1 MSDQSERIE
10 GIVVQQ
16 ELLLPAEVESQT
28 PIQPHGH
35 DVTEPSVSSQ
45 ETSPKISTDAGSNT
59 ATLAQPL
66 ASDFWI
72 AQADAK
78 PHVQADESDEEEDEP
93 DEEEQ
98 AKPKAS
104 DDVVQDAAP
113 VETSSD
119 EGLLV
124 ADALSDTGDV
134 GFSISTMG
142 WTGIGLGLIGIAAA
156 AGGGSSTPPP
166 DAPSVALDTDTGKA
180 ADDGITTVATLSV
193 TGLSVEAAA
202 TWEYSTD
209 GGTNWVA
216 GQGSAITLTDA
227 GSFVVVVRQTVGD
240 QVSESSA
247 SVAVTLDLSAA
258 TLDGLV
264 SSSADQTIV
273 LNYSETLDDTS
284 SPAASAFTVR
294 QGGVELAVDGV
305 VVSGSTVTLSITGLA
320 SGSLQVAY
328 AVPSEGAGLQ
338 DLAGN
343 SAGGFSQIVVS
354 DGYIRGAKVY
364 LDANGDGVGDESELL
379 EGVTSNSAGEILVE
393 GDAAAGALIIV
404 GGVNTDTGAV
414 NTLTLSAPA
423 GYSVVN
429 PLSTLV
435 AQVIKSADPDAV
447 APTEAEAEA
456 LVATALGLT
465 LADGESLSSYDPL
478 SDTSEA
484 ALANRIVTAQ
494 IATILVTAA
503 TASEDA
509 GAGEAAEAA
518 VLNNLATII
527 SSATEGT
534 PVILDA
540 ATVASV
546 LTDAEGTSL
555 VSAEQLTAIQTSVET
570 LETATS
576 IEAVVT
582 AQAEATDNV
591 SAAAPSLALVL
602 ESDSGASASDGLTNV
617 VAPSVQVSFD
627 TTSLDGTAVIVGDRV
642 EVLDAADGSVLATA
656 IVTSADLASGAM
668 TLTSLALN
676 DGSVSLVARVTD
688 IAGNLSANAAVSVDL
703 VIDTIPAAITSAS
716 AAQVD
721 ENSAAPQVVYTAVA
735 TDAGGGI
742 TFSLADGAND
752 GLSIDAGTGA
762 VSLATS
768 PDFETLSSYSFTVLA
783 TDGAGNVSEKAV
795 ELAVTNFDDTAPT
808 ITSGATATPIAENSG
823 AGQVIYTAVADDT
836 ADISAGVTFSLAAG
850 SDAGLAIDGATG
862 EVTLAADP
870 DEETQASYSFTVTAT
885 DAAGNASDQ
894 AVGLAVSDVDEV
906 APTITSSATGLVVED
921 SGANRVVYTV
931 SADDSGDITTNVLV
945 YSLAAG
951 SDDALSINAETGQI
965 TLSDNP
971 KKDVQDTYSM
981 TVVATDSEGNASE
994 LSVSLTVDVAP
1005 LISSS
1010 LTPNVD
1016 ENVTELGVYTVV
1028 ASDAGDPDAVISYG
1042 IKEGGDPALSIDS
1055 ATGVVTLAAS
1065 PDYEA
1070 QSSYSF
1076 VATASDQ
1083 ESNMSE
1089 SAITLS
1095 VNDLDEVAPTIT
1107 SGATAT
1113 SIAENSGAGQVIYT
1127 AVADDTADISAG
1139 VTFSLAAGSDA
1150 GLAIDGATGEVTL
1163 AADPDEET
1171 QASYS
1176 FTVTATDAAGNA
1188 SDQAVGLAVSDV
1200 DEVAP
1205 TITSS
1210 ATGLV
1215 VEDSGAN
1222 RVVYTVSADDSGDI
1236 TTNVLVYSL
1245 AAGSDD
1251 ALSINA
1257 ETGQITL
1264 SDNPKK
1270 DVQDTYSMTV
1280 VATDSEGNASEL
1292 SVSLTVDVAPLI
1304 SSSLTPNVD
1313 ENVTELGVYTV
1324 VASDAGDPDAVISYG
1339 IKEGGDPALS
1349 IDSATGVVTLAASP
1363 DYEAQS
1369 SYSFVATASDQE
1381 SNMSE
1386 SAITLSVNDLD
1397 EVAPTITSGA
1407 TATSIAENSGA
1418 GQVIYTAVADDT
1430 ADISAGVTFSLAA
1443 GSDAGLAIDGATG
1456 EVTLAADPDEETQA
1470 SYSFTVTAT
1479 DAAGNASDQAVT
1491 LSITDLDDT
1500 TPTMTSA
1507 ATGTVLDY
1515 QSLLYTAAADDS
1527 TDVSAGVT
1535 YSLQADT
1542 GDASLLTIDGTTGTV
1557 SLASGVTSNGVKSS
1571 YGFTVLASDGVTAAA
1586 TQAVTIAVTAPTVVS
1601 GPGMVTQ
1608 GGLTPS
1614 LVANDDGTSTL
1625 SVALDSGQVANYP
1638 DGIEN
1643 VDFTLTYNVSEV
1655 GLITDNEIEFP
1666 GGTAWRIRA
1675 LMARWVLRYLVPT

>member
-1 MSDQSERIE
+1 MTNQSELNKD
-10 GIVVQQ
+10 IVAQQ
-16 ELLLPAEVESQT
+16 ELLPPAELELRTSKTLHGNDVSEQSEPSQGASPKT
-28 PIQPHGH
+28 LL
-35 DVTEPSVSSQ
+35 DTEPS
-45 ETSPKISTDAGSNT
+45 TTP
-59 ATLAQPL
+59 LAQPL
-66 ASDFWI
+66 TSELWV

-78 PHVQADESDEEEDEP
+78 PHSQADESNDEEDEL

-98 AKPKAS
+98 TKPETS
-104 DDVVQDAAP
+104 DEVIPDAAP
-113 VETSSD
+113 VEASSD
-119 EGLLV
+119 EGSLV
-124 ADALSDTGDV
+124 SDALSDTGDES
-134 GFSISTMG
+134 FSISTLG

-156 AGGGSSTPPP
+156 AGGGDSTPPP
-166 DAPSVALDTDTGKA
+166 DAPSIALDTDTGKA
-180 ADDGITTVATLSV
+180 ADDGITTVGTLNV

-209 GGTNWVA
+209 GGTNWIA
-216 GQGSAITLTDA
+216 GQGTSIVLTDA
-227 GSFVVVVRQTVGD
+227 GSYTVVVRQTVGD
-240 QVSESSA
+240 KVSASSA

-258 TLDGLV
+258 TLYELV

-273 LNYSETLDDTS
+273 LNYSEALDDLS
-284 SPAASAFTVR
+284 SPTAAAFTVR
-294 QGGVELAVDGV
+294 QGGIELAVDGV
-305 VVSGSTVTLSITGLA
+305 TVSGSSVTLSVTGLA

-328 AVPSEGAGLQ
+328 AVPSEGASLQ
-338 DLAGN
+338 DIAGN
-343 SAGGFSQIVVS
+343 SASGFSQIVVS

-379 EGVTSNSAGEILVE
+379 DGVTSNSAGEILVE

-414 NTLTLSAPA
+414 NALTLSAPV

-478 SDTSEA
+478 SDSSEA

-494 IATILVTAA
+494 IAMILVTAA
-503 TASEDA
+503 TASADA
-509 GAGEAAEAA
+509 GAGEVAEAA
-518 VLNNLATII
+518 ALNNLATLI
-527 SSATEGT
+527 SSATEDA
-534 PVILDA
+534 PVTLDA

-591 SAAAPSLALVL
+591 SAAAPSLALVP

-627 TTSLDGTAVIVGDRV
+627 TTSLDGTAVIVGDRI

-656 IVTSADLASGAM
+656 IVTAADLASGAM

-676 DGSVSLVARVTD
+676 DGAISLVARVTD

-703 VIDTIPAAITSAS
+703 VIDTIPAVITSAS

-742 TFSLADGAND
+742 TFSLAVGAND

-768 PDFETLSSYSFTVLA
+768 PDFETLKSYSFTVLA

-795 ELAVTNFDDTAPT
+795 ELSVTNFDDTAPT
-808 ITSGATATPIAENSG
+808 ITSGATATSIAENSG

-850 SDAGLAIDGATG
+850 SDEGLAIDEASG

-885 DAAGNASDQ
+885 DAAGNATDQ
-894 AVGLAVSDVDEV
+894 AVALAVSDVDEV

-945 YSLAAG
+945 YSLATG

-994 LSVSLTVDVAP
+994 LLVSLTVDVAP

-1016 ENVTELGVYTVV
+1016 ENVTDLGVYTVV
-1028 ASDAGDPDAVISYG
+1028 ASDAGDPDAVITYG
-1042 IKEGGDPALSIDS
+1042 IKEGGDPAVSIDS
-1055 ATGVVTLAAS
+1055 ATGVVTLSAS
-1065 PDYEA
+1065 PDHETQA
-1070 QSSYSF
+1070 SYSF

-1139 VTFSLAAGSDA
+1139 VTFSLAAGSDE
-1150 GLAIDGATGEVTL
+1150 GLAIDE
-1163 AADPDEET
+1163 
-1171 QASYS
+1171 AS
-1176 FTVTATDAAGNA
+1176 
-1188 SDQAVGLAVSDV
+1188 
-1200 DEVAP
+1200 
-1205 TITSS
+1205 
-1210 ATGLV
+1210 
-1215 VEDSGAN
+1215 
-1222 RVVYTVSADDSGDI
+1222 
-1236 TTNVLVYSL
+1236 
-1245 AAGSDD
+1245 
-1251 ALSINA
+1251 
-1257 ETGQITL
+1257 
-1264 SDNPKK
+1264 
-1270 DVQDTYSMTV
+1270 
-1280 VATDSEGNASEL
+1280 
-1292 SVSLTVDVAPLI
+1292 
-1304 SSSLTPNVD
+1304 
-1313 ENVTELGVYTV
+1313 
-1324 VASDAGDPDAVISYG
+1324 
-1339 IKEGGDPALS
+1339 
-1349 IDSATGVVTLAASP
+1349 
-1363 DYEAQS
+1363 
-1369 SYSFVATASDQE
+1369 
-1381 SNMSE
+1381 
-1386 SAITLSVNDLD
+1386 
-1397 EVAPTITSGA
+1397 
-1407 TATSIAENSGA
+1407 
-1418 GQVIYTAVADDT
+1418 
-1430 ADISAGVTFSLAA
+1430 
-1443 GSDAGLAIDGATG
+1443 G

-1515 QSLLYTAAADDS
+1515 QSLLYTAVADDN
-1527 TDVSAGVT
+1527 TDVTSGIT

-1542 GDASLLTIDGTTGTV
+1542 GDASLLTIDGTTGAV
-1557 SLASGVTSNGVKSS
+1557 SLESGVTSNGVKSS
-1571 YGFTVLASDGVTAAA
+1571 YGFTVLASDGVTPAA
-1586 TQAVTIAVTAPTVVS
+1586 TQAVTIAVAAPTAVS
-1601 GPGMVTQ
+1601 GPGALVQ
-1608 GGLTPS
+1608 GP
-1614 LVANDDGTSTL
+1614 LVPTLVRNDDGTSVLTITL
-1625 SVALDSGQVANYP
+1625 GSAAQAAYAAEFDLYKFDLTFDSDEIGSATRYDSTQGTAFVTRTNSGSLEFWNVDSVNLDGYSNNAFTGEVDYTPLDVTLPLVEFSFKDRPDTATNITIKLENIELNDSAAEGVVISPTILTDGEAVVVEGTAAEEVFHLSGGSASVDGGAGADTFVVTAATGKTMTISDFVSGEDTLEISAVAKALGYTSVGGTSAVDKVITQVASVP
-1638 DGIEN
+1638 DSI
-1643 VDFTLTYNVSEV
+1643 VD
-1655 GLITDNEIEFP
+1655 LITGNDTSLDNAYGAYFDDDTDKLSIFVDSSTDAGTVAMVTYEITLGESSNFVSDDIEL
-1666 GGTAWRIRA
+1666 TSAAFIA
-1675 LMARWVLRYLVPT
+1675 

>member
-1 MSDQSERIE
+1 MTNQSERNKD
-10 GIVVQQ
+10 IVAQQ
-16 ELLLPAEVESQT
+16 ELLPPTELGLHTPKTLHGNDVAEQSEPSQEASPKT
-28 PIQPHGH
+28 LL
-35 DVTEPSVSSQ
+35 DTEP
-45 ETSPKISTDAGSNT
+45 NT
-59 ATLAQPL
+59 IPLAQPL
-66 ASDFWI
+66 TSEFLV

-78 PHVQADESDEEEDEP
+78 PHSQTDESNDEEDEL

-98 AKPKAS
+98 TKPETS
-104 DDVVQDAAP
+104 DEVIPDAAP
-113 VETSSD
+113 VEASSD
-119 EGLLV
+119 EGSLV
-124 ADALSDTGDV
+124 SNALSDTGDES
-134 GFSISTMG
+134 FSISTLG

-156 AGGGSSTPPP
+156 SGGSTPPP
-166 DAPSVALDTDTGKA
+166 DAPSIALDTDTGKA
-180 ADDGITTVATLSV
+180 ADDGITTVGTLSV

-258 TLDGLV
+258 TVDGLV

-273 LNYSETLDDTS
+273 LNYSEALDDTS
-284 SPAASAFTVR
+284 SPDASAFTVR

-305 VVSGSTVTLSITGLA
+305 VVSGSTVTLSMTGLA

-328 AVPSEGAGLQ
+328 AVPTEGAGLQ

-343 SAGGFSQIVVS
+343 SADGFSQIVVS

-364 LDANGDGVGDESELL
+364 LDANVDGVGDESELL

-414 NTLTLSAPA
+414 NTLTLSAPV

-435 AQVIKSADPDAV
+435 AKVIKSADPDAV
-447 APTEAEAEA
+447 APTVAEAEA
-456 LVATALGLT
+456 LVVTALGLT

-484 ALANRIVTAQ
+484 VLANRIVTAQ

-503 TASEDA
+503 TASADA

-518 VLNNLATII
+518 ALNNLATII
-527 SSATEGT
+527 SSATEDA
-534 PVILDA
+534 PVTLDA

-576 IEAVVT
+576 IEAVVI
-582 AQAEATDNV
+582 AQAEATDKV
-591 SAAAPSLALVL
+591 SAAAPSLALVP

-617 VAPSVQVSFD
+617 VTPSVQVSFD

-642 EVLDAADGSVLATA
+642 EVLDATDGSVLATA
-656 IVTSADLASGAM
+656 IVTAADLASGAM

-676 DGSVSLVARVTD
+676 DGAVSLVARVTD

-703 VIDTIPAAITSAS
+703 VVDTIPAVITSAS

-742 TFSLADGAND
+742 TFSLAGGAND

-768 PDFETLSSYSFTVLA
+768 PDFETLSSYSFTVVA
-783 TDGAGNVSEKAV
+783 TDGAGNVSEQGV
-795 ELAVTNFDDTAPT
+795 ELSVTNLDDTAP
-808 ITSGATATPIAENSG
+808 A
-823 AGQVIYTAVADDT
+823 
-836 ADISAGVTFSLAAG
+836 
-850 SDAGLAIDGATG
+850 
-862 EVTLAADP
+862 
-870 DEETQASYSFTVTAT
+870 
-885 DAAGNASDQ
+885 
-894 AVGLAVSDVDEV
+894 
-906 APTITSSATGLVVED
+906 
-921 SGANRVVYTV
+921 
-931 SADDSGDITTNVLV
+931 
-945 YSLAAG
+945 
-951 SDDALSINAETGQI
+951 
-965 TLSDNP
+965 
-971 KKDVQDTYSM
+971 
-981 TVVATDSEGNASE
+981 
-994 LSVSLTVDVAP
+994 
-1005 LISSS
+1005 
-1010 LTPNVD
+1010 
-1016 ENVTELGVYTVV
+1016 
-1028 ASDAGDPDAVISYG
+1028 
-1042 IKEGGDPALSIDS
+1042 
-1055 ATGVVTLAAS
+1055 
-1065 PDYEA
+1065 
-1070 QSSYSF
+1070 
-1076 VATASDQ
+1076 
-1083 ESNMSE
+1083 
-1089 SAITLS
+1089 
-1095 VNDLDEVAPTIT
+1095 IT

-1127 AVADDTADISAG
+1127 AVADDTADTSDG
-1139 VTFSLAAGSDA
+1139 VTFSLSADSDD
-1150 GLAIDGATGEVTL
+1150 GLAIDEASGEVTL
-1163 AADPDEET
+1163 AADPNEET

-1188 SDQAVGLAVSDV
+1188 SDQAVA
-1200 DEVAP
+1200 
-1205 TITSS
+1205 
-1210 ATGLV
+1210 
-1215 VEDSGAN
+1215 
-1222 RVVYTVSADDSGDI
+1222 
-1236 TTNVLVYSL
+1236 
-1245 AAGSDD
+1245 
-1251 ALSINA
+1251 
-1257 ETGQITL
+1257 
-1264 SDNPKK
+1264 
-1270 DVQDTYSMTV
+1270 
-1280 VATDSEGNASEL
+1280 
-1292 SVSLTVDVAPLI
+1292 
-1304 SSSLTPNVD
+1304 
-1313 ENVTELGVYTV
+1313 
-1324 VASDAGDPDAVISYG
+1324 
-1339 IKEGGDPALS
+1339 
-1349 IDSATGVVTLAASP
+1349 
-1363 DYEAQS
+1363 
-1369 SYSFVATASDQE
+1369 
-1381 SNMSE
+1381 
-1386 SAITLSVNDLD
+1386 
-1397 EVAPTITSGA
+1397 
-1407 TATSIAENSGA
+1407 
-1418 GQVIYTAVADDT
+1418 
-1430 ADISAGVTFSLAA
+1430 
-1443 GSDAGLAIDGATG
+1443 
-1456 EVTLAADPDEETQA
+1456 
-1470 SYSFTVTAT
+1470 
-1479 DAAGNASDQAVT
+1479 

-1515 QSLLYTAAADDS
+1515 ESLLYTAVADDS
-1527 TDVSAGVT
+1527 ADVSAGIT

-1542 GDASLLTIDGTTGTV
+1542 GDASLLKIDGTTGAV

-1571 YGFTVLASDGVTAAA
+1571 YGFTVLASDGVTPAA

-1643 VDFTLTYNVSEV
+1643 VDFTLTYNVSEL
-1655 GLITDNEIEFP
+1655 GLITDDEINFP
-1666 GGTAWRIRA
+1666 GGIASANTSTDGQVGVAVIWFPAEDADVASIIDITYTAPESVTTTSVSLSGIIVGNADLSDASYVFGEAVVVEGTAAEEVFHLSGGSASVAGGAGADTFVLTAATGKAMTLSDFVSGEDTLEISAVAKA
-1675 LMARWVLRYLVPT
+1675 LGYTSAGGASAADKVITQVASVPDSIADLITGNDTSLDNAYGAYFDDDTDKLTIFVDSSTDAGTVAMVTYEITLGNSSNFVSDDIELTSAAFIA

>member
-1 MSDQSERIE
+1 MTNQSELNKD
-10 GIVVQQ
+10 IVPQQ
-16 ELLLPAEVESQT
+16 ELLPPAELELRTSKTLHENDVSEQSEPSQEASPKT
-28 PIQPHGH
+28 LL
-35 DVTEPSVSSQ
+35 DTEPS
-45 ETSPKISTDAGSNT
+45 TTP
-59 ATLAQPL
+59 LAQPL
-66 ASDFWI
+66 TSELWV

-78 PHVQADESDEEEDEP
+78 PHSQADESNDEEDEL

-98 AKPKAS
+98 TKPETS
-104 DDVVQDAAP
+104 DEVIPDAAP
-113 VETSSD
+113 VEASSD
-119 EGLLV
+119 EGSLV
-124 ADALSDTGDV
+124 SDALSDTGDES
-134 GFSISTMG
+134 FSISTLG

-156 AGGGSSTPPP
+156 AAGGGDSTPPP
-166 DAPSVALDTDTGKA
+166 DAPSIALDTDTGKA
-180 ADDGITTVATLSV
+180 ADDGITTVGTLNV

-209 GGTNWVA
+209 GGTNWIA
-216 GQGSAITLTDA
+216 GQGTSIVLTDA
-227 GSFVVVVRQTVGD
+227 GSYTVVVRQTVGD
-240 QVSESSA
+240 KVSASSA

-258 TLDGLV
+258 TLYELV

-273 LNYSETLDDTS
+273 LNYSEALDDLS
-284 SPAASAFTVR
+284 SPTAAAFTVR
-294 QGGVELAVDGV
+294 QGGIELAVDGV
-305 VVSGSTVTLSITGLA
+305 TVSGSSVTLSVTGLA

-328 AVPSEGAGLQ
+328 AVPSEGASLQ
-338 DLAGN
+338 DIAGN
-343 SAGGFSQIVVS
+343 SASGFSQIVVS

-379 EGVTSNSAGEILVE
+379 DGVTSNSAGEILVE

-414 NTLTLSAPA
+414 NALTLSAPV

-478 SDTSEA
+478 SDSSEA

-494 IATILVTAA
+494 IAMILVTAA
-503 TASEDA
+503 TASADA
-509 GAGEAAEAA
+509 GAGEVAEAA
-518 VLNNLATII
+518 ALNNLATLI
-527 SSATEGT
+527 SSATEDA
-534 PVILDA
+534 PVTLDA

-555 VSAEQLTAIQTSVET
+555 VLAEQLTAIQTTVET

-576 IEAVVT
+576 IEAVVI

-591 SAAAPSLALVL
+591 SAAAPSLALVP

-627 TTSLDGTAVIVGDRV
+627 TTSLDGTAVIVGDRI

-656 IVTSADLASGAM
+656 IVTAADLASGAM

-676 DGSVSLVARVTD
+676 DGAISLVARVTD

-703 VIDTIPAAITSAS
+703 VIDTIPAVITSAS

-742 TFSLADGAND
+742 TFSLAVGAND

-795 ELAVTNFDDTAPT
+795 ELSVTNFDDTAPT
-808 ITSGATATPIAENSG
+808 ITSGATATSIAENSG

-836 ADISAGVTFSLAAG
+836 ADVSAGVTFSLSAG
-850 SDAGLAIDGATG
+850 SDEGLAIDEASG

-885 DAAGNASDQ
+885 DAAGNATDQ
-894 AVGLAVSDVDEV
+894 AVALAVSDVDEV

-945 YSLAAG
+945 YSLATG

-994 LSVSLTVDVAP
+994 LLVSLTVDVAP

-1016 ENVTELGVYTVV
+1016 ENVTDLGVYTVV
-1028 ASDAGDPDAVISYG
+1028 ASDAGDPDAVITYG
-1042 IKEGGDPALSIDS
+1042 IKEGGDPAVSIDS
-1055 ATGVVTLAAS
+1055 ATGVVTLSAS
-1065 PDYEA
+1065 PDHET
-1070 QSSYSF
+1070 QTSYSF

-1139 VTFSLAAGSDA
+1139 VTFSLAAGSDE
-1150 GLAIDGATGEVTL
+1150 GLAIDE
-1163 AADPDEET
+1163 
-1171 QASYS
+1171 AS
-1176 FTVTATDAAGNA
+1176 
-1188 SDQAVGLAVSDV
+1188 
-1200 DEVAP
+1200 
-1205 TITSS
+1205 
-1210 ATGLV
+1210 
-1215 VEDSGAN
+1215 
-1222 RVVYTVSADDSGDI
+1222 
-1236 TTNVLVYSL
+1236 
-1245 AAGSDD
+1245 
-1251 ALSINA
+1251 
-1257 ETGQITL
+1257 
-1264 SDNPKK
+1264 
-1270 DVQDTYSMTV
+1270 
-1280 VATDSEGNASEL
+1280 
-1292 SVSLTVDVAPLI
+1292 
-1304 SSSLTPNVD
+1304 
-1313 ENVTELGVYTV
+1313 
-1324 VASDAGDPDAVISYG
+1324 
-1339 IKEGGDPALS
+1339 
-1349 IDSATGVVTLAASP
+1349 
-1363 DYEAQS
+1363 
-1369 SYSFVATASDQE
+1369 
-1381 SNMSE
+1381 
-1386 SAITLSVNDLD
+1386 
-1397 EVAPTITSGA
+1397 
-1407 TATSIAENSGA
+1407 
-1418 GQVIYTAVADDT
+1418 
-1430 ADISAGVTFSLAA
+1430 
-1443 GSDAGLAIDGATG
+1443 G

-1527 TDVSAGVT
+1527 TDVSSGIT

-1542 GDASLLTIDGTTGTV
+1542 GDASLLAIDGSTGAV

-1643 VDFTLTYNVSEV
+1643 VDFTLTYNVSEL

-1666 GGTAWRIRA
+1666 GGIASANTSTDGQVGVAVIWFPAEDADVASIIDITYTAPESVTTTSVSLSGIIVGNADLSDASYVFGEAVVVEGTAAEEVFHLSGGSASVAGGAGADTFVLTAATGKTMTISDFVSGEDTLEISAVANA
-1675 LMARWVLRYLVPT
+1675 LGYTSAGGTAAADKVITQVASVPDSIADLITGNDTSLDNAYGAYFDDDTDKLTIFVDSSADAGTVAMVTYEITLGESSNFVSDDIELTSAAFIA

>member
-1 MSDQSERIE
+1 MADQSERGE

-16 ELLLPAEVESQT
+16 ELLPPTEAESQT
-28 PIQPHGH
+28 TVKPHGN
-35 DVTEPSVSSQ
+35 DVTEASVISQ
-45 ETSPKISTDAGSNT
+45 EASPTILLDAGSNT

-66 ASDFWI
+66 ASDLWI

-78 PHVQADESDEEEDEP
+78 PHVQADESDDEEDES

-98 AKPKAS
+98 AKPEAI
-104 DDVVQDAAP
+104 DDVVMDAAP
-113 VETSSD
+113 VEDSSD
-119 EGLLV
+119 GGSLV
-124 ADALSDTGDV
+124 SDALSDTGEDS
-134 GFSISTMG
+134 FSISAMG

-180 ADDGITTVATLSV
+180 ADDGITTVGTLSV
-193 TGLSVEAAA
+193 SGLAVEAAA

-264 SSSADQTIV
+264 SSSADQTVV
-273 LNYSETLDDTS
+273 LNYSEALDDTS
-284 SPAASAFTVR
+284 SPGASAFTVR

-305 VVSGSTVTLSITGLA
+305 VVSGSTVTLSMTGLA

-328 AVPSEGAGLQ
+328 AVPAEGAGLQ

-343 SAGGFSQIVVS
+343 SADGFSQIVVS

-435 AQVIKSADPDAV
+435 AQVIKSADPNAV

-503 TASEDA
+503 TASADA

-518 VLNNLATII
+518 ALNNLATII
-527 SSATEGT
+527 SSATEGA
-534 PVILDA
+534 PVTLDA

-591 SAAAPSLALVL
+591 SAAAPTLALVP

-656 IVTSADLASGAM
+656 TVTAADLASGAM

-676 DGSVSLVARVTD
+676 DGAVSLVARVTD

-703 VIDTIPAAITSAS
+703 VIDTIPAVITSAS

-742 TFSLADGAND
+742 TFSLAVGAND

-836 ADISAGVTFSLAAG
+836 ADISAGVTFSLSAG
-850 SDAGLAIDGATG
+850 SDEGLAIDGASG
-862 EVTLAADP
+862 DVTLAADP

-894 AVGLAVSDVDEV
+894 AVGLAVLDVDEV

-971 KKDVQDTYSM
+971 KKDVQDTYNM
-981 TVVATDSEGNASE
+981 TVVVTDSEGNASE

-1016 ENVTELGVYTVV
+1016 ENVADLGVYTVV

-1042 IKEGGDPALSIDS
+1042 IKEGGDPAVSIDS
-1055 ATGVVTLAAS
+1055 ATGVVTLSSS
-1065 PDYEA
+1065 PDHET
-1070 QSSYSF
+1070 QTSYSF

-1083 ESNMSE
+1083 ENNMSE

-1113 SIAENSGAGQVIYT
+1113 PIAENSGAGQVIYT

-1139 VTFSLAAGSDA
+1139 VTFSLSAGSDE
-1150 GLAIDGATGEVTL
+1150 GLAIDGA
-1163 AADPDEET
+1163 
-1171 QASYS
+1171 
-1176 FTVTATDAAGNA
+1176 
-1188 SDQAVGLAVSDV
+1188 
-1200 DEVAP
+1200 
-1205 TITSS
+1205 
-1210 ATGLV
+1210 
-1215 VEDSGAN
+1215 
-1222 RVVYTVSADDSGDI
+1222 SGD
-1236 TTNVLVYSL
+1236 
-1245 AAGSDD
+1245 
-1251 ALSINA
+1251 
-1257 ETGQITL
+1257 
-1264 SDNPKK
+1264 
-1270 DVQDTYSMTV
+1270 
-1280 VATDSEGNASEL
+1280 
-1292 SVSLTVDVAPLI
+1292 
-1304 SSSLTPNVD
+1304 
-1313 ENVTELGVYTV
+1313 
-1324 VASDAGDPDAVISYG
+1324 
-1339 IKEGGDPALS
+1339 
-1349 IDSATGVVTLAASP
+1349 
-1363 DYEAQS
+1363 
-1369 SYSFVATASDQE
+1369 
-1381 SNMSE
+1381 
-1386 SAITLSVNDLD
+1386 
-1397 EVAPTITSGA
+1397 
-1407 TATSIAENSGA
+1407 
-1418 GQVIYTAVADDT
+1418 
-1430 ADISAGVTFSLAA
+1430 
-1443 GSDAGLAIDGATG
+1443 
-1456 EVTLAADPDEETQA
+1456 VTLAADPDEETQA

-1527 TDVSAGVT
+1527 TDVSSGIT

-1542 GDASLLTIDGTTGTV
+1542 GDASLLTIDGTTGAV

-1586 TQAVTIAVTAPTVVS
+1586 TQAVTIAITAPTVVS

-1643 VDFTLTYNVSEV
+1643 VDFTLTYNVSEL

-1666 GGTAWRIRA
+1666 GGIASANTSTDGQVGVAVIWFPAEDADVASIIDITYTAPESVTTTSVSLSGIIVGNADLSDASYVFGEAVVVEGTAAEEVFHLSGGSASVAGGAGADTFVLTAATGKTMTISDFVSGEDTLEISAVANA
-1675 LMARWVLRYLVPT
+1675 LGYTSAGGTAAADKVITQVASVPDSIADLITGNDTSLDNAYGAYFDDDTDKLTIFVDSSTDAGTVAMVTYEITLGESSNFAIDDIELTSAAFIA